1 MIYTLIIMVAGLIVI
16 EAFAGSFA
24 KLFGLSGATEGL
36 CIDAMHIVSISFVF
50 AGTNVAFQGIFQAI
64 NGGLESLII
73 SICRQCLFILPL
85 AYVFTMLAVASPD
98 LTWLI
103 WSAFPITELVT
114 VLIAVLLMKRL
125 SRTKINI
132 MEA

>member
-1 MIYTLIIMVAGLIVI
+1 MLIYFTTGL
-16 EAFAGSFA
+16 FFS
-24 KLFGLSGATEGL
+24 
-36 CIDAMHIVSISFVF
+36 
-50 AGTNVAFQGIFQAI
+50 
-64 NGGLESLII
+64 
-73 SICRQCLFILPL
+73 
-85 AYVFTMLAVASPD
+85 MLAVASPD